1 MEAHLREKHNL
12 QPGMGAVAAA
22 AAAAAAAAQT
32 GQTVIKLFNYFV
44 V

>member
-22 AAAAAAAAQT
+22 AAAAAVAA
-32 GQTVIKLFNYFV
+32 GQPNPTQYVRQ
-44 V
+44 